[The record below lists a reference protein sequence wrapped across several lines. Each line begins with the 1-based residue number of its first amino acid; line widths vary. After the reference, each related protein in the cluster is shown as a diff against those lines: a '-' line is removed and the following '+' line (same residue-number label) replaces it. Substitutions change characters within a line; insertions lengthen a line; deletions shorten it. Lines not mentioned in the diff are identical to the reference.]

1 MQYKNSKEITFA
13 GSVIW
18 SIFGFYF
25 HWSYGWVMYHHGSTC
40 GSLFLTGYVLEK
52 TLSVDNLM
60 VFIAIL
66 GFFNIRDVLQHKI
79 LYWGILG
86 AIVFRGVFVGLGSLL
101 LMFEGIAYIVFGLL
115 VGYAACHDARWRR

>member
-1 MQYKNSKEITFA
+1 
-13 GSVIW
+13 
-18 SIFGFYF
+18 
-25 HWSYGWVMYHHGSTC
+25 MYHHGSTC

-60 VFIAIL
+60 VFIAIFK
-66 GFFNIRDVLQHKI
+66 FFNIRDVLQHKI

-101 LMFEGIAYIVFGLL
+101 LMFEGMPISSLVCSSDMLL
-115 VGYAACHDARWRR
+115 S